1 MCNGHLPPLAR
12 QDFEPNERPDREPKS
27 MYASRDDWYEKTY
40 EPANARFGRRNQ
52 PLAAGAP

>member
-1 MCNGHLPPLAR
+1 
-12 QDFEPNERPDREPKS
+12 

-40 EPANARFGRRNQ
+40 EPANARFGRWNQ